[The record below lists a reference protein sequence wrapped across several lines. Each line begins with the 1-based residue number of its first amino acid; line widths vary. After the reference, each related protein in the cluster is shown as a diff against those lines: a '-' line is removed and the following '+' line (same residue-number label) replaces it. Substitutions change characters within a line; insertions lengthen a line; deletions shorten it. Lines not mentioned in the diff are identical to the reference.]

1 MYARF
6 VISALNADRIYSGF
20 AVAGLLSPFSAE
32 QLRWVTTGRRA
43 AISAVLLS
51 LAAAAASK
59 LNLHGATAWMG
70 RGSRAT
76 GNNIIIMNRHR
87 SRAG

>member
-6 VISALNADRIYSGF
+6 VISALYANRIYSSF
-20 AVAGLLSPFSAE
+20 AVAGLLSSFSAE

-51 LAAAAASK
+51 LAAAAVSK
-59 LNLHGATAWMG
+59 PELHGATSWMG
-70 RGSRAT
+70 RGGRVT
-76 GNNIIIMNRHR
+76 GNIIIIMNRHR
-87 SRAG
+87 S